1 MPALAHDRAGA
12 GTPLLL
18 MHPLGAH
25 RGVWKPVL
33 PLLTVD
39 FDVVSVD
46 MPGFGESD
54 PLPAGVPATAANLA
68 AAAGDTLRSLG
79 IERAHVAGIS
89 LGAWAALEFAKTGAA
104 LSATTL
110 CAAGFWRSTLGPRPE
125 IARSAAKRALP
136 LLRPVLA
143 STAGRRGLLSGVM
156 AHPERIP
163 PADAY
168 ALVRAYAA
176 APGFGA
182 ANQAMRSDLF
192 RGFEEI
198 DVPVTM
204 AWADRDRSVYPPKQ
218 VPADVDVRR
227 LRDCGH
233 VPTWDSPEQVA
244 ATIVHGA
251 RRATLTDRAS
261 A

>member
-1 MPALAHDRAGA
+1 
-12 GTPLLL
+12 
-18 MHPLGAH
+18 
-25 RGVWKPVL
+25 
-33 PLLTVD
+33 
-39 FDVVSVD
+39 
-46 MPGFGESD
+46 
-54 PLPAGVPATAANLA
+54 
-68 AAAGDTLRSLG
+68 
-79 IERAHVAGIS
+79 
-89 LGAWAALEFAKTGAA
+89 
-104 LSATTL
+104 
-110 CAAGFWRSTLGPRPE
+110 
-125 IARSAAKRALP
+125 
-136 LLRPVLA
+136 
-143 STAGRRGLLSGVM
+143 M

-168 ALVRAYAA
+168 ALVRGYAA

-204 AWADRDRSVYPPKQ
+204 AWADRDRSVYPPEQ
-218 VPADVDVRR
+218 VPAGVDVRR

-244 ATIVHGA
+244 ATIVRGA